1 MRKQYIVQ
9 ESNKNKREKFYDYLK
24 KIYGLNTDYP
34 YTKKY
39 FIESKFPF
47 VIDFKNN
54 NFWICNSIT
63 CCALASSNKLI
74 ISIEEFKTIN
84 NI

>member
-1 MRKQYIVQ
+1 M
-9 ESNKNKREKFYDYLK
+9 FYDLLK
-24 KIYGLNTDYP
+24 EIYGFNSDYP
-34 YTKKY
+34 YNKKI

-74 ISIEEFKTIN
+74 ISIEEFKTFN